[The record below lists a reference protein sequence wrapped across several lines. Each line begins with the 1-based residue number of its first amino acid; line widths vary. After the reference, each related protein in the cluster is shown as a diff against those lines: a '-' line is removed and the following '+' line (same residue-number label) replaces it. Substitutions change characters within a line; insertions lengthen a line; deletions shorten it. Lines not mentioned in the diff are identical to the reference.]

1 MALAELSPQRL
12 LRAHHLLGASTG
24 YMADLRRDWG
34 ELTTIAAR
42 TSSLVVELS
51 ALSEPELVGLL
62 RFLGSRPRLPFR
74 YVSLHAPTEE
84 RELPEPELI
93 ELLSSLPRS
102 VKTIVTHPDAIED
115 PAHYR
120 RLGARLALENLDART
135 PSGATAEGLERWFPV
150 LPQAGLCLDVA
161 HARSVDPTME
171 VAHEFLNAFP
181 LRLRHV
187 HVSSLDAQHHH
198 VPPLA
203 EHVAA
208 YEPVLARC
216 RDVPWLLEAPAP
228 QP

>member
-1 MALAELSPQRL
+1 
-12 LRAHHLLGASTG
+12 
-24 YMADLRRDWG
+24 MADLRRDWG

-74 YVSLHAPTEE
+74 YVSLHAPTKE

-135 PSGATAEGLERWFPV
+135 LSGETAEGLERWFQV

-161 HARSVDPTME
+161 HARSVDPT
-171 VAHEFLNAFP
+171 
-181 LRLRHV
+181 RWRTI
-187 HVSSLDAQHHH
+187 
-198 VPPLA
+198 
-203 EHVAA
+203 
-208 YEPVLARC
+208 C
-216 RDVPWLLEAPAP
+216 
-228 QP
+228 